1 MPARSPKPY
10 EAEYGLVESS
20 VGPGKRTLSMP
31 ERVSELVAS
40 TSYVP
45 ASFVLTKI
53 SVPETYA

>member
-1 MPARSPKPY
+1 M
-10 EAEYGLVESS
+10 ESS